1 MGNQF
6 YKYACLLITSLLL
19 SISIPSHTNAQEKTI
34 DSLISALEVSME
46 LRDFYDEK
54 KEIRIEGFKAL
65 LNENDLDYEN
75 TYYLTNKLIGE
86 YQYYSFDLALFYIE
100 KNIATAEKIGDNFK
114 VLESNLKLTKLLVE
128 TGRYK
133 EAVDALD
140 EMETNKIPKRL
151 LSKYFYSLQEAYAGL
166 SYYTEVQESKEKYSE
181 LYRVYED
188 SLTKQLLKSEDQYL
202 RLKEK
207 ILRDQRKLDDALE
220 VNNQRIASLEM
231 GNRLFSVV
239 TFERSLL
246 YELAKDTINQKKY
259 LILSAQSDIIASVKD
274 NASMTVLAML
284 LFQENEVEKAHEFI
298 NFSVTDAE
306 FFNSRLRYVNISNI
320 LSLISKAYEKQT
332 IAQNEKLRIFLSL
345 LIVFG
350 LILLVFLYF
359 IIQQVKRLATTKNKL
374 KTANNDLKQLNRK
387 LNITNDD
394 LKRLY
399 DKLSESDKIKENYI
413 GTFLNLYSDYI
424 NKLDS
429 YRKLVQK
436 YIITNKTKS
445 LLDLTK
451 SKQVIDEELNI
462 FYKNF
467 DESFLHIYPNFI
479 EEVNKFLEE
488 EEKILISNE
497 HALNTELR
505 ILALIRLGITDS
517 ARISKILRYSVN
529 TIYNYRVKLK
539 NKAKIERNLFE
550 KEIKNIN

>member
-54 KEIRIEGFKAL
+54 KEMRIEGFKAL

-75 TYYLTNKLIGE
+75 TCYLTNKLIEE

-497 HALNTELR
+497 HTLNTELR

>member
-75 TYYLTNKLIGE
+75 TYYLTNKLIEE

-207 ILRDQRKLDDALE
+207 NLRDQRKLDDALE

-497 HALNTELR
+497 HTLNTELR

>member
-75 TYYLTNKLIGE
+75 TYYLTNKLIEE

-539 NKAKIERNLFE
+539 NKARIERNLFE

>member
-207 ILRDQRKLDDALE
+207 NLRDQRKLDDALE

-497 HALNTELR
+497 HTLNTELR

>member
-19 SISIPSHTNAQEKTI
+19 SISIHSHTNAQEKTI

-54 KEIRIEGFKAL
+54 KEMRIEGFKAL

-75 TYYLTNKLIGE
+75 TCYLTNKLIEE

-207 ILRDQRKLDDALE
+207 NLRDQRKLDDALE

-497 HALNTELR
+497 HTLNTELR

>member
-54 KEIRIEGFKAL
+54 KEMRIEGFKAL

-75 TYYLTNKLIGE
+75 TYYLTNKLIEE

-539 NKAKIERNLFE
+539 NKARIERNLFE

>member
-54 KEIRIEGFKAL
+54 KEMRIEGFKAL

-75 TYYLTNKLIGE
+75 TYYLTNKLIEE

-207 ILRDQRKLDDALE
+207 NLRDQRKLDDALE

>member
-54 KEIRIEGFKAL
+54 KEMRIEGFKAL

-75 TYYLTNKLIGE
+75 TCYLTNKLIEE

-207 ILRDQRKLDDALE
+207 NLRDQRKLDDALE

-497 HALNTELR
+497 HTLNTELR

>member
-75 TYYLTNKLIGE
+75 TYYLTNKLIEE

-497 HALNTELR
+497 HTLNTELR

-539 NKAKIERNLFE
+539 NKARIERNLFE

>member
-54 KEIRIEGFKAL
+54 KEMRIEGFKAL

-75 TYYLTNKLIGE
+75 TYYLTNKLIEE

-497 HALNTELR
+497 HTLNTELR

>member
-54 KEIRIEGFKAL
+54 KEMRIEGFKAL

-75 TYYLTNKLIGE
+75 TYYLTNKLIEE

>member
-54 KEIRIEGFKAL
+54 KEMRIEGFKAL

-75 TYYLTNKLIGE
+75 TYYLTNKLIEE

-207 ILRDQRKLDDALE
+207 NLRDQRKLDDALE

-497 HALNTELR
+497 HTLNTELR

>member
-54 KEIRIEGFKAL
+54 KEMRIEGFKAL

-75 TYYLTNKLIGE
+75 TYYLTNKLIEE

-497 HALNTELR
+497 HTLNTELR

-539 NKAKIERNLFE
+539 NKARIERNLFE

>member
-54 KEIRIEGFKAL
+54 KEMRIEGFKAL

-75 TYYLTNKLIGE
+75 TYYLTNKLIEE

-181 LYRVYED
+181 LYRAYED

-207 ILRDQRKLDDALE
+207 NLRDQRKLDDALE

-497 HALNTELR
+497 HTLNTELR

>member
-1 MGNQF
+1 
-6 YKYACLLITSLLL
+6 
-19 SISIPSHTNAQEKTI
+19 
-34 DSLISALEVSME
+34 
-46 LRDFYDEK
+46 
-54 KEIRIEGFKAL
+54 
-65 LNENDLDYEN
+65 
-75 TYYLTNKLIGE
+75 
-86 YQYYSFDLALFYIE
+86 
-100 KNIATAEKIGDNFK
+100 
-114 VLESNLKLTKLLVE
+114 
-128 TGRYK
+128 
-133 EAVDALD
+133 
-140 EMETNKIPKRL
+140 
-151 LSKYFYSLQEAYAGL
+151 
-166 SYYTEVQESKEKYSE
+166 
-181 LYRVYED
+181 
-188 SLTKQLLKSEDQYL
+188 
-202 RLKEK
+202 
-207 ILRDQRKLDDALE
+207 
-220 VNNQRIASLEM
+220 
-231 GNRLFSVV
+231 
-239 TFERSLL
+239 
-246 YELAKDTINQKKY
+246 
-259 LILSAQSDIIASVKD
+259 
-274 NASMTVLAML
+274 
-284 LFQENEVEKAHEFI
+284 
-298 NFSVTDAE
+298 
-306 FFNSRLRYVNISNI
+306 
-320 LSLISKAYEKQT
+320 
-332 IAQNEKLRIFLSL
+332 
-345 LIVFG
+345 
-350 LILLVFLYF
+350 
-359 IIQQVKRLATTKNKL
+359 
-374 KTANNDLKQLNRK
+374 

-497 HALNTELR
+497 HTLNTELR

-539 NKAKIERNLFE
+539 NKARIERNLFE

>member
-1 MGNQF
+1 
-6 YKYACLLITSLLL
+6 
-19 SISIPSHTNAQEKTI
+19 
-34 DSLISALEVSME
+34 
-46 LRDFYDEK
+46 
-54 KEIRIEGFKAL
+54 
-65 LNENDLDYEN
+65 
-75 TYYLTNKLIGE
+75 
-86 YQYYSFDLALFYIE
+86 
-100 KNIATAEKIGDNFK
+100 
-114 VLESNLKLTKLLVE
+114 
-128 TGRYK
+128 
-133 EAVDALD
+133 
-140 EMETNKIPKRL
+140 
-151 LSKYFYSLQEAYAGL
+151 
-166 SYYTEVQESKEKYSE
+166 
-181 LYRVYED
+181 
-188 SLTKQLLKSEDQYL
+188 
-202 RLKEK
+202 
-207 ILRDQRKLDDALE
+207 
-220 VNNQRIASLEM
+220 
-231 GNRLFSVV
+231 
-239 TFERSLL
+239 
-246 YELAKDTINQKKY
+246 
-259 LILSAQSDIIASVKD
+259 
-274 NASMTVLAML
+274 
-284 LFQENEVEKAHEFI
+284 
-298 NFSVTDAE
+298 VTDAE

-497 HALNTELR
+497 HTLNTELR

>member
-54 KEIRIEGFKAL
+54 KEMRIEGFKAL

-75 TYYLTNKLIGE
+75 TCYLTNKLIEE

-207 ILRDQRKLDDALE
+207 NLRDQRKLDDALE

>member
-539 NKAKIERNLFE
+539 NKARIERNLFE

>member
-54 KEIRIEGFKAL
+54 KEMRIEGFKAL

-75 TYYLTNKLIGE
+75 TYYLTNKLIEE

-207 ILRDQRKLDDALE
+207 NLRDQRKLDDALE

-539 NKAKIERNLFE
+539 NKARIERNLFE